1 MIPAIIVLAFYTIL
15 IIGWIRFNKKLSI
28 QKEIIDNTFKNAT
41 MTHNWTTKEGIQPDT
56 IIYEFPNKMYAMHD
70 KRLNRLYVYS
80 SSGIP
85 VQEPIDTTTISVI
98 DFEDTLLG
106 IEKR

>member
-1 MIPAIIVLAFYTIL
+1 
-15 IIGWIRFNKKLSI
+15 
-28 QKEIIDNTFKNAT
+28 
-41 MTHNWTTKEGIQPDT
+41 
-56 IIYEFPNKMYAMHD
+56 MYAMHD